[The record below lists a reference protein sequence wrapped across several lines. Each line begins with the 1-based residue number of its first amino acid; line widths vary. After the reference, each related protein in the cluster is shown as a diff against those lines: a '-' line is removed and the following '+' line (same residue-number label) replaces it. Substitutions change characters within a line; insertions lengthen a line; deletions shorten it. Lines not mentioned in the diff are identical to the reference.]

1 MFGCLG
7 RPIPSSARDLKRV
20 LKAIPCSPMWGAS
33 NTRGPCRQ
41 AVESN
46 IFARS
51 YVLPLGALV
60 YSTDCC
66 RNTFL
71 LMSTVCLQRQFS
83 WTTVFLIEIRNGKH
97 LGIWRPRRHRHC
109 PQLDVREW
117 LQVTSTIYN
126 LIYRIVCAVETCSDH
141 LEHVVLLV
149 ESGCK
154 FMTRII
160 AMKTI
165 ATIHEK

>member
-1 MFGCLG
+1 MAHDPILGRKTCLRYKHKSLCNQHIRPFNQQCQKRLHSARGWKQWTVCPYHRKHRMFGCLG
-7 RPIPSSARDLKRV
+7 RPFPSSARDLKRV

-33 NTRGPCRQ
+33 NTRSPCRQ

-97 LGIWRPRRHRHC
+97 HWGSGGRDVIGIARS
-109 PQLDVREW
+109 L
-117 LQVTSTIYN
+117 
-126 LIYRIVCAVETCSDH
+126 
-141 LEHVVLLV
+141 
-149 ESGCK
+149 
-154 FMTRII
+154 M
-160 AMKTI
+160 
-165 ATIHEK
+165 